1 MSMPHKESDETRKA
15 PGERAS
21 SPLKVRVLMKM
32 QVPSDH

>member
-1 MSMPHKESDETRKA
+1 MSTPYIGGDETRKA

-21 SPLKVRVLMKM
+21 SLLKVKVLMKM